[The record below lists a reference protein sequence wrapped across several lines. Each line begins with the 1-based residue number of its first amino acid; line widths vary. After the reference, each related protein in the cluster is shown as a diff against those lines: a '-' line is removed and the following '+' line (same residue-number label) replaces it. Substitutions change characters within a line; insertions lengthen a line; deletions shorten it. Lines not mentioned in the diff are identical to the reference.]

1 MIYGYIRV
9 STVKQASE
17 GNSLEG
23 QKKLLLENGVKEE
36 NIYKDIYT
44 GTKSDRPSFN
54 ELINKLEQGDTLVV
68 TKLDRFARSM
78 IEGSKIVNELIDKG
92 IRVNVL
98 NIGVMDDTPSSKLIR
113 NMFFSFAE
121 FERDMIVERTLE
133 GKQIKMK
140 RDLDATLGRPKK
152 FKKAQRDM
160 ALKLLENHSYNEVSS
175 MTGISRSTLIRYKK
189 EYIKFIVFFSPLY
202 VFVCHIYKHY
212 RQINH

>member
-68 TKLDRFARSM
+68 TKLDRFSRSASAG
-78 IEGSKIVNELIDKG
+78 IKLIDSLLEKG
-92 IRVNVL
+92 VKVHIL
-98 NIGVMDDTPSSKLIR
+98 NIGLMDTTPTGKLIR
-113 NMFFSFAE
+113 NIFFSFAE
-121 FERDMIVERTLE
+121 FERDMIVERTQE
-133 GKQIKMK
+133 GKAIAKQKPGFKDGRKRVYDEKKIKHAMK
-140 RDLDATLGRPKK
+140 
-152 FKKAQRDM
+152 
-160 ALKLLENHSYNEVSS
+160 LKEEGYSYKQVTEV
-175 MTGISRSTLIRYKK
+175 TGISKATLIRRMK
-189 EYIKFIVFFSPLY
+189 EY
-202 VFVCHIYKHY
+202 
-212 RQINH
+212 Q